1 MVDEQI
7 IMGAG
12 VAIAGLVFG
21 AGLVAF
27 TEKQGQRTAERGGI
41 TDDVSNACTIVLC
54 CSNTIIAFKYYLDN
68 YNNVVLIVA
77 TAPRRW
83 FSL

>member
-41 TDDVSNACTIVLC
+41 TDDVSNACTVLC
-54 CSNTIIAFKYYLDN
+54 CSNTTTLPVAYKYYLN
-68 YNNVVLIVA
+68 SNITTVIA

-83 FSL
+83 FSW